1 MRVYE
6 SKLVHS
12 KLLMWTL
19 FAYADMFELT
29 NYSDLFYISAQI
41 FEKNMVWFIQF
52 WKPKQAR
59 RLFDP
64 LFFYMEP

>member
-6 SKLVHS
+6 SKSVHS

-29 NYSDLFYISAQI
+29 NCSHLFDISAQI
-41 FEKNMVWFIQF
+41 SEKTWCDLSNFENQN
-52 WKPKQAR
+52 KQGDC
-59 RLFDP
+59 LI